1 VTAPLRGGADGAEP
15 VERPAPDARIP
26 GDADPSVAEGLLAA
40 VPLEASPRPPVLAS
54 NRLLGA
60 GVALIASMLFAVLL
74 ASGGAVLIG
83 VARPG
88 DGTRAWIDAYLGSP
102 VLAVPTLLFLLAFLV
117 HVSIANRAGWWAHIL
132 GGLVV
137 AATVY
142 LGSIGV
148 LLLLQGVLQM
158 SAQGA
163 FGAAVQLAVNPA
175 LVLAALLAREL
186 VLWLGLG
193 ISRSGARSE
202 RRYREALARFEQARI
217 DGVPQQHIAVGHE
230 SVDGSGERTA
240 SFDGAP
246 RGG

>member
-1 VTAPLRGGADGAEP
+1 MTEPLRGGADGAEP
-15 VERPAPDARIP
+15 VERPAPGVRIP
-26 GDADPSVAEGLLAA
+26 GDSDAASDEGSLA
-40 VPLEASPRPPVLAS
+40 VPTLEASPRPPVLAS

-60 GVALIASMLFAVLL
+60 GVALIGSVLFALLL

-117 HVSIANRAGWWAHIL
+117 HVAIANRAAWWAHIL

-148 LLLLQGVLQM
+148 LLLLQGALQM
-158 SAQGA
+158 SAQGVV
-163 FGAAVQLAVNPA
+163 GAALQLAVNPA

-193 ISRSGARSE
+193 ISRSGARSA
-202 RRYREALARFEQARI
+202 RRHREALARFEQARL
-217 DGVPQQHIAVGHE
+217 DGVPQRPVAADHE